1 MTVCCKWKLKLIF
14 WLKSKGGEKFV
25 RISNFQPVQGVRAQK
40 TFVVKQL
47 SSWATLVLY
56 QWKKNPKGVS
66 NYDGVKIQ
74 LQDSEIW
81 FILYES
87 AQTVKLNY
95 SNSGFCEHISSLV
108 FKTFVAEFSGQEK
121 FNKKFTDCSMNC
133 TRIGKKL
140 NTCSGS
146 TCPYYEPDK
155 NSA

>member
-1 MTVCCKWKLKLIF
+1 MK
-14 WLKSKGGEKFV
+14 
-25 RISNFQPVQGVRAQK
+25 ISNFQTVQGVKAQK

-56 QWKKNPKGVS
+56 QWKEKSKRVS
-66 NYDGVKIQ
+66 NYDGVKLQ
-74 LQDSEIW
+74 LQECEIW

-87 AQTVKLNY
+87 AQTVKLTY
-95 SNSGFCEHISSLV
+95 SNRVFCEHISSLV

-121 FNKKFTDCSMNC
+121 FKKKKIHGLFHELHPNW
-133 TRIGKKL
+133 KKL